1 MMNFFLGNFPATRL
15 RRIRSTPS
23 MRELVQ
29 ENHLTVNDL
38 ILPLFIR
45 ESDAPWN
52 IIELPDVRRYTV
64 NELPEI
70 LEKAQYLGIKCI
82 ALFPYVAKEL
92 KNDDADEALNPDNL
106 VCRAIR
112 QIKYHNPNMLI
123 IADVALDPYTTHGH
137 DGLLINN
144 RIENDETI
152 SVLCRQ
158 ALTLCEAGADI
169 IAPSDMMDGRIGAIR
184 QLLDTQGYQDR
195 LILSYSAKFASAFY
209 GPFRNAVGVD
219 SLKGLSDKKTYQ
231 LSPFNRNEAMRE
243 VAQDIIEGA
252 DMILIKPGL
261 PYLDIVYQCATEFS
275 VPLFVYQVSGEY
287 ALYKSYPHPEAASN
301 MLFESLISFKRAGA
315 QAIFTYAAFEIAEK
329 LKDNL

>member
-1 MMNFFLGNFPATRL
+1 MNFFLGNFPATRL
-15 RRIRSTPS
+15 RRLRSTLS
-23 MRELVQ
+23 MRELIQ
-29 ENHLTVNDL
+29 ENQLTVNDL

-45 ESDAPWN
+45 ESDAPGN

-106 VCRAIR
+106 ICRAIR
-112 QIKYHNPNMLI
+112 QIKYHHPNMLI

-231 LSPFNRNEAMRE
+231 LSPYNRKEAMRE
-243 VAQDIIEGA
+243 IAQDIIEGA

-287 ALYKSYPHPEAASN
+287 ALYKSYPNPEVASN